1 VGEYLDMT
9 ETNEPTNATPDPIQ
23 LPSQDPIQTP
33 MTEAPSS
40 IAPKR
45 ANRMLLAGIAGA
57 AALIAVAGVSGY
69 AIGNDDDGNRGD
81 EAGVSRFEA
90 NGAPGSEDGMRGGPD
105 GMRGEAR
112 GGHSDKQGGDRR
124 GHKHHDGGGM
134 DKQGQGAPG
143 QGFDGPG
150 MPGPDA
156 DDPALGA
163 PSQAAPSA
171 PVTPSS

>member
-9 ETNEPTNATPDPIQ
+9 ETNEPTNASPDPIH

-40 IAPKR
+40 VTPKR
-45 ANRMLLAGIAGA
+45 TSRMLLAGIAGA

-69 AIGNDDDGNRGD
+69 AIGNADNGNRGD

-105 GMRGEAR
+105 SMQGDAR
-112 GGHSDKQGGDRR
+112 GGHSGKPGDDRR
-124 GHKHHDGGGM
+124 GHRHHDG
-134 DKQGQGAPG
+134 
-143 QGFDGPG
+143 DGPA
-150 MPGPDA
+150 PE
-156 DDPALGA
+156 A
-163 PSQAAPSA
+163 PSEPEQVAPA
-171 PVTPSS
+171 TPNP